1 MISNRENIKQE
12 FLKLTSLTDEIDKLV
27 EKDSEFNDEIE
38 AFSVIV
44 RAPRAGPMHEYWV
57 KLFSRNC

>member
-1 MISNRENIKQE
+1 MISNKENIKQE

-44 RAPRAGPMHEYWV
+44 RGPRAGPMHKY
-57 KLFSRNC
+57 

>member
-1 MISNRENIKQE
+1 MISNKENIKQE

-44 RAPRAGPMHEYWV
+44 RGPRAGPIHEY
-57 KLFSRNC
+57 